1 MKGNETRVVFYL
13 NPVDQVTG
21 SKVAKVKPISTG
33 MFLLFLFVL
42 LLGGGALLY
51 LILGN
56 EQRQDLEE
64 KQTLDSTEET
74 RSGVA
79 KSNENNRSMTTKGT
93 KENENSESKDD
104 NSESL
109 TGLLRGTVMGS
120 TGVAMCR
127 RAKSCGGGK

>member
-21 SKVAKVKPISTG
+21 SKVAKVKPINTG

-120 TGVAMCR
+120 TEVAMCR